1 MLHLS
6 MQTYIATI
14 VQQHTVKPVMLAE
27 AFLTIPGRLRIPPLR
42 TALGKKVEHNQIS
55 GRKIFNHLLARIR
68 LPCLSHPD
76 SFRICLFHCSP
87 NGLACSIQI
96 DTCHIASFVEGVHA
110 IKIGFAVK
118 TTHLLIIKVGNFVE
132 TWVAPQARI
141 GNIQPQTLFGIV
153 RNHARITRQYRPDA
167 IFTHTLQDL
176 FL

>member
-1 MLHLS
+1 
-6 MQTYIATI
+6 
-14 VQQHTVKPVMLAE
+14 MLAE
-27 AFLTIPGRLRIPPLR
+27 AFLTIPGRLRITPLR

-132 TWVAPQARI
+132 TWVGGLQESRTPITAPQARI

-153 RNHARITRQYRPDA
+153 RNHARITRHYRPDA